1 MISRILRGM
10 MGLGIGSGAIALMA
24 TAASAEPH
32 TAFLSTGEVE
42 VYEAYFLAGEDIY
55 ASCDIDCE
63 DLDIYLYDAYTG
75 ELIEADTLIDA
86 EPVVTAP
93 YEGTFLVETTM
104 VTCYAEICEA
114 WTDSDGG
121 F

>member
-1 MISRILRGM
+1 MVGKILRGL
-10 MGLGIGSGAIALMA
+10 MGCAIGGSAIALTATTA
-24 TAASAEPH
+24 TAEPY

-42 VYEAYFLAGEDIY
+42 VYEAYLLAGENLF
-55 ASCDIDCE
+55 ASCDLDCE

-75 ELIEADTLIDA
+75 ELVESDTLADA
-86 EPVVTAP
+86 EPIVTAP

-104 VTCYAEICEA
+104 VFCDASFCEA
-114 WTDSDGG
+114 WTDSDEG